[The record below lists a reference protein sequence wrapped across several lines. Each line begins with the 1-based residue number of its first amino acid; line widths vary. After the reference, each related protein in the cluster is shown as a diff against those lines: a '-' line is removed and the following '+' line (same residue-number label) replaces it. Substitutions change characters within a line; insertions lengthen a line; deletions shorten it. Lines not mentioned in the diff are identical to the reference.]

1 MRHAGAAQPASRD
14 TFLAIA
20 QDVSWFVASSVCL
33 GLGEFRESSYYIAV
47 LEWGRL
53 RSSRRDAV

>member
-1 MRHAGAAQPASRD
+1 MRRSPASRD
-14 TFLAIA
+14 TFVAIA
-20 QDVSWFVASSVCL
+20 QDVPWSVALSVWL

-53 RSSRRDAV
+53 GSSKRDAL